1 MRNKLKLQLRVA
13 ELEERIEM
21 LEEKQRILLET
32 INKIKEEK

>member
-1 MRNKLKLQLRVA
+1 MRNNLKLQLKVA